1 MSILIISFWSNL
13 APRSEV
19 RANSSR
25 IVFNVAKD
33 WAATFTCPMICQDM
47 SRRRQLETVSRT
59 VSITLPIW
67 SIWSIC
73 NTPMIFLRIFY
84 HIYAILCTS
93 LHVSHLACL
102 SSSFPN
108 LSQPSTTFPTG
119 STWFNVPQRSPMVHM
134 VPPRPTC
141 RRSQPGLHL
150 EFNVSRCL
158 FSLRPTPRWRFNGGQ
173 EITGRRKQSFKL
185 WNHSVIGEEFI
196 SNKDQ
201 IRSS

>member
-13 APRSEV
+13 APWSEV

-59 VSITLPIW
+59 VSITFPIW

-119 STWFNVPQRSPMVHM
+119 STWFNVPPTFPN
-134 VPPRPTC
+134 VPPWSIWSHHVPPAAGH
-141 RRSQPGLHL
+141 SPVYISSSMSPGASSACAPLPDG
-150 EFNVSRCL
+150 VS
-158 FSLRPTPRWRFNGGQ
+158 TV
-173 EITGRRKQSFKL
+173 GRRLQGDVSK
-185 WNHSVIGEEFI
+185 V
-196 SNKDQ
+196 SNSE
-201 IRSS
+201 IIVWLVRSL

>member
-119 STWFNVPQRSPMVHM
+119 STWFNVPPTFPHGPYGPTTSHLPQVTARSTSRVQCLQVPLQPAPHSPMAF
-134 VPPRPTC
+134 
-141 RRSQPGLHL
+141 Q
-150 EFNVSRCL
+150 
-158 FSLRPTPRWRFNGGQ
+158 RWAGDYR
-173 EITGRRKQSFKL
+173 ET
-185 WNHSVIGEEFI
+185 
-196 SNKDQ
+196 
-201 IRSS
+201 